1 MKKRVIAFLLVFSL
15 AIFSL
20 NALQTFPLKGQTTST
35 EKKTSVDKK
44 KSNLQFGIQLG
55 GGFDNTNVKL
65 SYAGTKLKGKIK
77 EGGFYLA
84 ATMEHKLKPSFVIK
98 TELGFLT
105 MGKATFVTYNN
116 GAKNTEKDE
125 DKTPANLNIYVG
137 GEYIFDFKTVKLG
150 VGGGLDLM
158 SGKQSSDLNDK
169 PNGRIGIGLEVV
181 GKMAI
186 TKGLTVTAGL
196 KGVLYFLNSGSYSDS
211 YIPALFYDI
220 RTIAK
225 ENNGKSSH
233 SQFGMKFFV
242 GCIFTN

>member
-44 KSNLQFGIQLG
+44 KSNFQFGIQLG

-65 SYAGTKLKGKIK
+65 SFAGTKLKGKIK

-84 ATMEHKLKPSFVIK
+84 ATSEYLLKKNIVIK
-98 TELGFLT
+98 AELGFLT
-105 MGKATFVTYNN
+105 MGTATFVSYTN
-116 GAKNTEKDE
+116 GEKYTEKDDDE
-125 DKTPANLNIYVG
+125 SPANLNMYVG
-137 GEYIFDFKTVKLG
+137 GEYVFDFKTIKLG

-158 SGKQSSDLNDK
+158 NGKQTSEDES
-169 PNGRIGIGLEVV
+169 PNGRIGIGFEVI
-181 GKMAI
+181 GKAAVNR
-186 TKGLTVTAGL
+186 KLTVTAGL
-196 KGVLYFLNSGSYSDS
+196 KGVLYFINTGSKKQCS
-211 YIPALFYDI
+211 IPAEFDYYK
-220 RTIAK
+220 TFAK
-225 ENNGKSSH
+225 ENHGKFSH

>member
-35 EKKTSVDKK
+35 EKKTSVDKN

-105 MGKATFVTYNN
+105 MGTATFVNYYN
-116 GAKNTEKDE
+116 GEKNTEKDE
-125 DKTPANLNIYVG
+125 DKTPANLNMYVG
-137 GEYIFDFKTVKLG
+137 GEYIFDFKTFKLG

-158 SGKQSSDLNDK
+158 SGKQISDDES
-169 PNGRIGIGLEVV
+169 PNGRIGIGFELI
-181 GKMAI
+181 GKAAVN
-186 TKGLTVTAGL
+186 KKLTVTAGL
-196 KGVLYFLNSGSYSDS
+196 KGVLYFINTGSIKQCN
-211 YIPALFYDI
+211 IPAAFDYYKIL
-220 RTIAK
+220 AK
-225 ENNGKSSH
+225 ENHGKFSH